1 MNLGIRLR
9 LTILYFSFFAVAAA
23 LLSLAS
29 WVLLKHSLDAL
40 LMHELDE
47 RIDDLE
53 DFLSTETSVTTVAQ
67 VRDSLL
73 AEYRLKD
80 EGKWLQVVTDRGEYV
95 YFSSRG
101 HIADPLPA
109 LPRTGFPVQPFTIMP
124 GHAVHTL
131 QRTIQVHGQSWS
143 ASMGISADLSVEIL
157 GHFRSGLLLLV
168 PVVLLSAAG
177 VGHFL
182 SRRALDPV
190 RAMAAEM
197 RRINERNLSTRLPVL
212 GPRDEIYL
220 LSETINNM
228 LGRIDAAFRSVRVL
242 TANASHELRTPL
254 SLIRT
259 RTEIALSLPLPA
271 DYYQIA
277 LREILDETVRMTTL
291 IGNLLTMARYESGAN
306 QPEKSPVNL
315 SGLLRKAARD
325 WRLAAERFSLAVEL
339 DCCEDALWVLG
350 DADLIERI
358 LRALLDNACRY
369 TPAGGIIRLR
379 GESCGDSILVSVTDN
394 GIGIAE
400 EDLPRIFERFYR
412 VPQPMLHDNSRGS
425 GLGLSLAL
433 WIAEQ
438 HKATITVQSAVGSGS
453 TFKVKF
459 PAFRGHSLELD
470 NHQGFGSASVK
481 PNTKN

>member
-1 MNLGIRLR
+1 MNLGVRLR
-9 LTILYFSFFAVAAA
+9 LTILYFSFFAVAAT
-23 LLSLAS
+23 LLSFAS

-40 LMHELDE
+40 LLHELDE

-53 DFLSTETSVTTVAQ
+53 DFLSTENPETTVAQ
-67 VRDSLL
+67 VRESLL
-73 AEYRLKD
+73 REYRLKD

-101 HIADPLPA
+101 HIADQLPA
-109 LPRTGFPVQPFTIMP
+109 LPITGSPVETFSIMP

-131 QRTIQVHGQSWS
+131 RRTIQVHGRSWS
-143 ASMGISADLSVEIL
+143 ASMGISADRSVEIL
-157 GHFRSGLLLLV
+157 GRFRADLLLLV
-168 PVVLLSAAG
+168 PVVLLSAAA

-182 SRRALDPV
+182 SRRALEPV
-190 RAMAAEM
+190 RSIAAEM
-197 RRINERNLSTRLPVL
+197 RRINERNLSTRLPVSR
-212 GPRDEIYL
+212 PRDEISL
-220 LSETINNM
+220 LSETINEM
-228 LGRIDAAFRSVRVL
+228 LGRIDTAFRSVRVL

-259 RTEIALSLPLPA
+259 RTEIALGFPRPA
-271 DYYQIA
+271 HYYQTA
-277 LREILDETVRMTTL
+277 LREILDETIRMTAL
-291 IGNLLTMARYESGAN
+291 IENLLTLARYESGAN
-306 QPEKSPVNL
+306 QLEQSPVNL
-315 SGLLRKAARD
+315 SGLLQKAARE

-339 DCCEDALWVLG
+339 DCDETALWVLG
-350 DADLIERI
+350 DTDMIERI

-412 VPQPMLHDNSRGS
+412 APQPMLHGNSRGS

-438 HKATITVQSAVGSGS
+438 HKATITVHSAIGSGS
-453 TFKVKF
+453 TFRVKF
-459 PAFRGHSLELD
+459 QAFRGH
-470 NHQGFGSASVK
+470 
-481 PNTKN
+481 